1 MEQPVTTRFRSVIGA
16 SWSVLVAAS
25 VFDCV
30 PMRVWEVPAV
40 SGRVHRGAS
49 PLSGATVTWL
59 NLDSANV
66 ASTAQPPGSGV
77 TTDHGE
83 FAIPPKRKWGTG
95 ALLPADAVV
104 KWRVELAFSG
114 QTTVLWEQRLVVPGR
129 HSTPGR
135 VKIDCDLA
143 EVEPCLL
150 VDSDQPRLHPTGRR
164 LPRSH
169 AGVQVPTNNALHLTS
184 QLPGGDDRAAR
195 R

>member
-1 MEQPVTTRFRSVIGA
+1 VTTRFGTVIGT
-16 SWSVLVAAS
+16 SWTVLVAAC
-25 VFDCV
+25 VLGCV

-40 SGRVHRGAS
+40 SGRVHRGAN
-49 PLSGATVTWL
+49 PLSGATVTWP
-59 NLDSANV
+59 NLDSANA
-66 ASTAQPPGSGV
+66 ASTAQRAGSGV
-77 TTDHGE
+77 TNDQGQ
-83 FAIPPKRKWGTG
+83 FAIPPKRKWGAG

-104 KWRVELAFSG
+104 NWRVELGFGG

-135 VKIDCDLA
+135 VRIDCDLA

-164 LPRSH
+164 LPRTGT
-169 AGVQVPTNNALHLTS
+169 GVKVPPTNALHLTG
-184 QLPGGDDRAAR
+184 QLAGGDGRAAR